1 MNESNLYY
9 QSAEP
14 FISNDSFIYF
24 SDICLLEIYNEETT
38 NDIISKGFENGKTPI
53 VFVKTELLLYYIKI
67 LLALNKKYILIT
79 TCNDDFCVPYFE
91 LPQNNDEIVSITTK
105 LLENTNMIR
114 WFTKNP
120 CIKHAKL
127 MPIPLG
133 PKWQYTSHNFFG
145 EDKVPIIKILN
156 NYCFQPKKNFNNKD
170 LKTKMLYFNFSIGT
184 TDNPLIK
191 EHKNVRR
198 DIETLFRSKNF
209 LYNENKNFEGY
220 IKELASYKFCLSPP
234 GRGVDTHRTWEALM
248 VGTIPIMMSTS
259 LDILFEN
266 LPVIIVKDW
275 NEINE
280 EFLNSEYIRL
290 QKKEYDFSI
299 LYSDYWKNEINKYRL

>member
-1 MNESNLYY
+1 M
-9 QSAEP
+9 
-14 FISNDSFIYF
+14 
-24 SDICLLEIYNEETT
+24 LELYNEEILNDLLT
-38 NDIISKGFENGKTPI
+38 NGFKNRKIPIIFI
-53 VFVKTELLLYYIKI
+53 KTELLLHYVNT
-67 LLALNKKYILIT
+67 LLSLNNKYILIT
-79 TCNDDFCVPYFE
+79 TCNDDLCVPYLEF
-91 LPQNNDEIVSITTK
+91 PQYNTQLVSYVTK
-105 LLENTNMIR
+105 LLEHPNMIR

-120 CIKHAKL
+120 CISHSKL

-145 EDKVPIIKILN
+145 EDKQPILKILN
-156 NYCFQPKKNFNNKD
+156 DHCIQPEKKFKD
-170 LKTKMLYFNFSIGT
+170 IGLKTGLLYFNFSIGT

-220 IKELASYKFCLSPP
+220 IKELAIYKFCLSPP

-280 EFLNSEYIRL
+280 EFLNKEYQKIH
-290 QKKEYDFSI
+290 KKEYDFSI
-299 LYSDYWKNEINKYRL
+299 LYSDYWKNEINKYCL

>member
-1 MNESNLYY
+1 MSTLYY
-9 QSAEP
+9 QSSQP
-14 FISNDSFIYF
+14 FISNDLFIYF
-24 SDICLLEIYNEETT
+24 SDICLLELYNEEILNDLLT
-38 NDIISKGFENGKTPI
+38 NGFKNRKIPIIFI
-53 VFVKTELLLYYIKI
+53 KTELLLHYVNT
-67 LLALNKKYILIT
+67 LLSLNNKYILIT
-79 TCNDDFCVPYFE
+79 TCNDDLCVPYLEF
-91 LPQNNDEIVSITTK
+91 PQYNTQLVSYVTK
-105 LLENTNMIR
+105 LLEHPNMIR

-120 CIKHAKL
+120 CISHSKL

-145 EDKVPIIKILN
+145 EDKQPILKILN
-156 NYCFQPKKNFNNKD
+156 DHCIQPEKKFKD
-170 LKTKMLYFNFSIGT
+170 IGLKTGLLYFNFSIGT

-220 IKELASYKFCLSPP
+220 IKELAIYKFCLSPP

-280 EFLNSEYIRL
+280 EFLNKEYQKIH
-290 QKKEYDFSI
+290 KKEYDFSI
-299 LYSDYWKNEINKYRL
+299 LYSDYWKNEINKYCL